1 MADDSRRG
9 RARRL
14 RREATEAE
22 RLLWAR
28 LRSRRFRAVKFRRQ
42 HPMGPYIV
50 DFVDQE
56 HGLIVEL
63 DGGQH
68 TEQQAY
74 DERRTRWLE
83 SRGFTVLRFWNS
95 EVLASLDSVLDAIWS
110 EIEQRS
116 ADSP

>member
-1 MADDSRRG
+1 M
-9 RARRL
+9 
-14 RREATEAE
+14 
-22 RLLWAR
+22 
-28 LRSRRFRAVKFRRQ
+28 KFRRQ

-56 HGLIVEL
+56 HALIVEL